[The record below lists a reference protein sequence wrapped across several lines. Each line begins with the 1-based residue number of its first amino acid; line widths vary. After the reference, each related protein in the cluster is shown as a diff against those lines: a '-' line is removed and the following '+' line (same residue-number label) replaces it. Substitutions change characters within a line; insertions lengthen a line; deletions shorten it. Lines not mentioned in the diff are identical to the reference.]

1 VTEPLSGATYS
12 AGEQGRDPGPVLD
25 PATQAILA
33 SGVVAVL
40 RAPTAKYFAVVTEAL
55 VDVGITSI
63 EVTLTTPDGLRTIE
77 ALNMK
82 FPTDVRVGAGTVLT
96 EADASRAVD
105 AGAAFIVSPFVSA
118 DIVQA
123 GLRAGVPSYP
133 GALTPTEFMAASQ
146 AGASIVKLF
155 PASSVGPE
163 YLRALQGPFP
173 NLRIMPT
180 GGVNIEN
187 VSDWLRAGASAVGLG
202 GPLTGDA
209 LSGGSLAELRD
220 RAQTVVRQV
229 AEARAQ
235 A

>member
-1 VTEPLSGATYS
+1 
-12 AGEQGRDPGPVLD
+12 
-25 PATQAILA
+25 
-33 SGVVAVL
+33 
-40 RAPTAKYFAVVTEAL
+40 VVTEVL

-63 EVTLTTPDGLRTIE
+63 EVTLTTPHALRTIE
-77 ALNMK
+77 KLNTR
-82 FPTDVRVGAGTVLT
+82 FSGHVRVGAGTVLT

-133 GALTPTEFMAASQ
+133 GALTPTEFMAALQ
-146 AGASIVKLF
+146 AGASMVKLF

-163 YLRALQGPFP
+163 YLPALRGPFP

-187 VSDWLRAGASAVGLG
+187 VSHWLRAGASAVGLG

-209 LSGGSLAELRD
+209 LSGGDLGGLRD
-220 RAQTVVRQV
+220 RARTVIGQV
-229 AEARAQ
+229 AEARAE